1 MLQNNDYFY
10 PKKSNYVGSP
20 MSCAFASVRARIGV
34 RSFTSRNLRNSG
46 PQSVCRQSPMSC
58 AFASVRARIGV
69 RSFTSRNLRN
79 SGPQSLCQ
87 VLSHVPSPTH
97 ARIGVSTFTS
107 RNLRDRFR
115 SGNIVISMIFALPLV
130 FCSRS
135 TGRVE
140 KKHIL
145 CRHSTLYMYH
155 HPVYAR
161 KVLRHVPSSCQSL
174 VKPSSNSGNSQKKRF
189 FLYFGRRLC

>member
-1 MLQNNDYFY
+1 MAR
-10 PKKSNYVGSP
+10 KV
-20 MSCAFASVRARIGV
+20 CAGKV
-34 RSFTSRNLRNSG
+34 
-46 PQSVCRQSPMSC
+46 P
-58 AFASVRARIGV
+58 
-69 RSFTSRNLRN
+69 
-79 SGPQSLCQ
+79 
-87 VLSHVPSPTH
+87 SHVPSPTR
-97 ARIGVSTFTS
+97 ACIGVSSFTS

-115 SGNIVISMIFALPLV
+115 SGNIVIPMVFALPLV

-135 TGRVE
+135 TRRVE

-174 VKPSSNSGNSQKKRF
+174 VKPSSKSCNSQKNDF
-189 FLYFGRRLC
+189 FVFWAEVVLSVFLRAQNRALECAFWCSPSCQKNML